1 MSRDDRYHRS
11 GMAAMVNVGAHSRF
25 ARENK
30 EMSYSLLSDAECEF
44 AKLSHSIF
52 DIDQARE
59 SETAVEKR
67 ELLANPIVTTL
78 LATHGILTQLAST
91 PREKSIQW
99 GHILLSTGAIVFGR
113 LFSVVARTVHYLPV
127 SSKCENIYAFDAS
140 TFDIQ
145 ALVADD
151 EEYIQS
157 LENAVAFLRK
167 ARKERGRNGSW
178 TLGDETF
185 HFARGVE
192 AYFSSIVTDVEDS
205 KEVLHVA
212 FPEEVA
218 SRSYFERE
226 RLLFG
231 NLNMEDCYTKDH
243 SIRFQI
249 SRLGNAES
257 RKEVLDNYVRY
268 HLHFIQQ
275 TAQKRDKMKKTAEE
289 EFYTLAMEEIEEDAR
304 KKREDNKRRKKSTP
318 LTINRQHLSD
328 DGHNVYQFK
337 DDDYDALI
345 QVKLEKKRLEKIVR
359 QKGDS
364 VFEATFARGVKVY
377 PSYKSMIGDET
388 TEALVREVRRASTIA
403 EFNNKYENN
412 RPKFYSDVVGERINS
427 GRSNNVF
434 HYKKNEKFI
443 IRSAKVKLE
452 YTGATFKMTG
462 GMDANATAEMVIQY
476 LWGGKKGFGP
486 KCSKIIIVESTEFFD
501 RDAWKEAG
509 TGSRRNFL
517 SVDVNDNSFHVIMV
531 VERMEYGMDRLL
543 HLTASDLLG
552 QTELNPYVFKAL
564 QSLWVLLE
572 NMSRAGVVLFD
583 FHVGNV
589 MFTSK
594 HEARIVDF
602 DPNTGALLSKED
614 LFGTSG
620 GKTSTAKLSEGWK
633 TLLVLNML
641 TFAFFFSGGQSHHR
655 LFQKWLNTPMDEANV
670 KPMIISNYNRF
681 KKIVQEVEDT
691 IDALDSV
698 PAQLLNLKWKGG
710 CFGNGI
716 HFGPDERKRFLC
728 TLPTSSA
735 TVSARMEWAL
745 RTNVDHHGFIQ
756 PIQWLK
762 ENFEKRHKSL
772 EKIEKFEKVED
783 IEGKPLTNIELETA
797 KLDSGPFKES
807 NRFITEE
814 FDVVLGPLARHTG
827 GIRSN
832 HFRVFD
838 LLRNFVFETPI
849 LRPKAFDDAGLKKLA
864 ARHNTIT
871 GPYPFPD
878 DLITF
883 QDEQWGVAP
892 LSTGYEHSE
901 LGRGASDLMDTTA
914 GP

>member
-1 MSRDDRYHRS
+1 VSRDDRYHRS
-11 GMAAMVNVGAHSRF
+11 GMAAMVNVGVHSRF
-25 ARENK
+25 ATENK
-30 EMSYSLLSDAECEF
+30 EMSYSLLSNADCEF
-44 AKLSHSIF
+44 AKLSNSTF
-52 DIDQARE
+52 DINQARE

-67 ELLANPIVTTL
+67 ELLANPIIATL
-78 LATHGILTQLAST
+78 VATSGILTQLAST
-91 PREKSIQW
+91 SRNESIQW

-113 LFSVVARTVHYLPV
+113 FFSVVARAVHYLPM

-145 ALVADD
+145 TLVADD
-151 EEYIQS
+151 KEYIQS

-167 ARKERGRNGSW
+167 ARKEKGQNGSW
-178 TLGDETF
+178 TLGDEGY

-218 SRSYFERE
+218 SRCYFEEE

-231 NLNMEDCYTKDH
+231 NLKMEHCYTKDH

-249 SRLGNAES
+249 SRLGKAES

-275 TAQKRDKMKKTAEE
+275 TAQKKDKMKKTAEDE
-289 EFYTLAMEEIEEDAR
+289 LETLAVEKIDEAAL

-318 LTINRQHLSD
+318 RTTNRQHLSD
-328 DGHNVYQFK
+328 DGHNVYQSK
-337 DDDYDALI
+337 EDDDALI
-345 QVKLEKKRLEKIVR
+345 QVQSEKKRLEDLLR
-359 QKGDS
+359 QKDSS
-364 VFEATFARGVKVY
+364 VFEATFAMGVKVY
-377 PSYKSMIGDET
+377 PSYKSINGDET
-388 TEALVREVRRASTIA
+388 TKAFFREVRQASTIA
-403 EFNNKYENN
+403 AINSIYKHNTPQFRSN
-412 RPKFYSDVVGERINS
+412 VVGDWINS

-434 HYKKNEKFI
+434 SYQKKRNFL
-443 IRSAKVKLE
+443 IRSSKVELE
-452 YTGATFKMTG
+452 YTEEKFKMTG
-462 GMDANATAEMVIQY
+462 GMDANAAAEMVIQY
-476 LWGGKKGFGP
+476 ILGGQKRFGP
-486 KCSKIIIVESTEFFD
+486 RVSEIIIVESTDFFD
-501 RDAWKEAG
+501 GDAWNEA
-509 TGSRRNFL
+509 SKSFKRKFWP
-517 SVDVNDNSFHVIMV
+517 VDVNDNSFHVIMV
-531 VERMEYGMDRLL
+531 VEKMKYSMNELL
-543 HLTASDLLG
+543 YSTANDFLG
-552 QTELNPYVFKAL
+552 QTELNLSVSKAL

-589 MFTSK
+589 MFTSED
-594 HEARIVDF
+594 EARIVDF
-602 DPNTGALLSKED
+602 DPNTGALLSKDD

-641 TFAFFFSGGQSHHR
+641 TFAFFFSGAKSYHR
-655 LFQKWLNTPMDEANV
+655 LFQKWLNTPMDDANV
-670 KPMIISNYNRF
+670 NPVIISNYNRF
-681 KKIVQEVEDT
+681 KKIVQEVGEA

-698 PAQLLNLKWKGG
+698 PATLLNLKWKGG
-710 CFGNGI
+710 CFGKGRLC
-716 HFGPDERKRFLC
+716 GPDERQQFLYM
-728 TLPTSSA
+728 LPTSFA
-735 TVSARMEWAL
+735 TVSGRMEWAL
-745 RTNVDHHGFIQ
+745 RTNVDHHGFSQ

-762 ENFEKRHKSL
+762 ENFEKRHNAL
-772 EKIEKFEKVED
+772 EKIETFQKVED
-783 IEGKPLTNIELETA
+783 GKDKPLTNIELETA
-797 KLDSGPFKES
+797 KLASKPFKES

-838 LLRNFVFETPI
+838 LFKNFVFETPI
-849 LRPKAFDDAGLKKLA
+849 LRPKAFDDDGLKKLA
-864 ARHNTIT
+864 ARHNTAT

-883 QDEQWGVAP
+883 QDEQGGVAP
-892 LSTGYEHSE
+892 LSTGYEHS
-901 LGRGASDLMDTTA
+901 GSGIGASDPMDTTA
-914 GP
+914 